1 MYMCIT
7 RNPTID
13 KSRPN
18 GSALEI
24 AKVDNI
30 QKNTKLIYIINVDY
44 KELLEDRSQQHDL
57 RFPSLTPALLG
68 ITVVFTG

>member
-30 QKNTKLIYIINVDY
+30 QKNIKLMYIINVDH
-44 KELLEDRSQQHDL
+44 KELLEDRCQLRDL
-57 RFPSLTPALLG
+57 RFPLLTPALLG

>member
-30 QKNTKLIYIINVDY
+30 QKNMKLMYIINVDY
-44 KELLEDRSQQHDL
+44 KELPEDRSQQHDL
-57 RFPSLTPALLG
+57 RFPSLAP
-68 ITVVFTG
+68 